1 MIFDNES
8 RSTIYIKFHELK
20 FQFFSFS
27 RKNLKSKI
35 KSLILFYI
43 ENHVTNSPLN
53 HRTARFPL
61 EDMTDHRRFRLPR
74 PGIIASSR
82 IGRCLHAFSATKLIC
97 IRADKP
103 YIRTPWRSDNERRK
117 ESPPFLGHFSGPDPR
132 PELLATISRRGAP
145 RRTDTPSPARS
156 AL

>member
-1 MIFDNES
+1 MIFDSES

-43 ENHVTNSPLN
+43 ENHVINSPLN
-53 HRTARFPL
+53 HRTTRFPL
-61 EDMTDHRRFRLPR
+61 EDMTDRRFRLPR
-74 PGIIASSR
+74 IITSSR

-97 IRADKP
+97 IRADKLQ